1 MRFAPTGMS
10 SVRAVNGPGGMALP
24 QGDMQGAAYC
34 IYTNPVVHGGESVP
48 YPRSTAGDSAV
59 FNLLFVFVLAGLLTA
74 FLLPAYRSYTLKE
87 HSRLAKGALEEL
99 LAQGRAWQ
107 RLHPSERW
115 TFEDLGY
122 TGQAL
127 YVSSDGTLL
136 DSANISSIYRISI
149 TTDKA
154 AAPESCGLAVEPP
167 AGLVM
172 AAEPIQTQ
180 RIETRCAR
188 LCLSSTGA
196 RGATGEA
203 GADAC
208 WELRQP

>member
-1 MRFAPTGMS
+1 MSAAPGRTD
-10 SVRAVNGPGGMALP
+10 GMALSR
-24 QGDMQGAAYC
+24 GDMPGVTHY
-34 IYTNPVVHGGESVP
+34 IYTNPHHGGVSVP

-59 FNLLFVFVLAGLLTA
+59 FNLLFVFLLAGVLTA

-87 HSRLAKGALEEL
+87 HARLAKGALEQL
-99 LAQGRAWQ
+99 LAQGQVWQ
-107 RLHPSERW
+107 RQHPSQAW

-136 DSANISSIYRISI
+136 DSANINSIYRISI
-149 TTDKA
+149 TTVTA
-154 AAPESCGLAVEPP
+154 TAPETCGLAVDPP

-180 RIETRCAR
+180 RIETLCSRM
-188 LCLSSTGA
+188 CLSSSGSK
-196 RGATGEA
+196 GATGEA

-208 WELRQP
+208 WELRKP